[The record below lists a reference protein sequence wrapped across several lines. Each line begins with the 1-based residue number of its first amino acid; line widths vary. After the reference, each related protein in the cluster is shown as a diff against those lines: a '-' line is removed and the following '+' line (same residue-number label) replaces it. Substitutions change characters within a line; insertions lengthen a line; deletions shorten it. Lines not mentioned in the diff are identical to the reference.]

1 MWMSFAYTLIFATLI
16 SLRYLKIFSI
26 CFRTAENREFC
37 KILKIK
43 VLIFKGAW
51 FVP

>member
-1 MWMSFAYTLIFATLI
+1 MSFAYTLIFATLI
-16 SLRYLKIFSI
+16 SLRYLKMFSI

-37 KILKIK
+37 KMLKIK
-43 VLIFKGAW
+43 VLIFEGMW

>member
-1 MWMSFAYTLIFATLI
+1 MSFAYTLIFATLI
-16 SLRYLKIFSI
+16 SLRYLKMFSI

-37 KILKIK
+37 KMLKIK
-43 VLIFKGAW
+43 VLIFKNMW